1 MDFTRLFKYIRV
13 EMGYTYMGD
22 KMDIYIK
29 ELINGLNMGLISI
42 DHLIDKIED
51 AKMRDIVLHLRKEFG
66 DLKESV
72 MEISPEAE
80 DETRKNFLLETMIE
94 MKTLMTN
101 DSQIAKMLIEGC
113 NQSVMTMTHL
123 FNQEKSDMR
132 FKKYMNDFEDI
143 SKRYIEELKK
153 FL

>member
-1 MDFTRLFKYIRV
+1 
-13 EMGYTYMGD
+13 MGYTYMGD
-22 KMDIYIK
+22 KMDIYMK

-72 MEISPEAE
+72 MEISPKAE

>member
-1 MDFTRLFKYIRV
+1 
-13 EMGYTYMGD
+13 MGYTYMGD
-22 KMDIYIK
+22 KMDIYMK

-72 MEISPEAE
+72 MEISPKAE
-80 DETRKNFLLETMIE
+80 DETRKSFLLETMIE

>member
-1 MDFTRLFKYIRV
+1 
-13 EMGYTYMGD
+13 MGYTYMGD

>member
-1 MDFTRLFKYIRV
+1 
-13 EMGYTYMGD
+13 MGYTYMGD
-22 KMDIYIK
+22 KMDIYMK

-66 DLKESV
+66 DLKGSV
-72 MEISPEAE
+72 MEISPKAE